1 MRKIRVE
8 KKFLKKT
15 KIEFFDVVLFA
26 GLILISVGLFLMYEP
41 LAWLF
46 WGVVLVIIAA
56 AFGLP
61 ARKKSG

>member
-1 MRKIRVE
+1 MKKIKVERVSV
-8 KKFLKKT
+8 KKPA
-15 KIEFFDVVLFA
+15 IEFFDVVLFA

-56 AFGLP
+56 AFELP
-61 ARKKSG
+61 SRKKKG